1 MSARHHD
8 FAGRLLVD
16 PAQLSRVERIDE
28 LRRLAGTL
36 QGDGKPD
43 PRAAAWLGAALGD
56 WLHEGGDFAAYLGIR
71 PTRGSHATASNLMR
85 QEVRDRLLL
94 RLSVKCGGDTKALRI
109 LRGDCPVPPMLDEL
123 VESLRGA
130 PCSRTALNRARRRLS
145 RHGP

>member
-1 MSARHHD
+1 VSARHHD

-43 PRAAAWLGAALGD
+43 PRASTWLGRAIGD
-56 WLHEGGDFAAYLGIR
+56 WLHGGGDFAEHLGIL
-71 PTRGSHATASNLMR
+71 PPRGSHATAQNLLR
-85 QEVRDRLLL
+85 QEARDRLLL
-94 RLSVKCGGDTKALRI
+94 QLSVKCGGDTKALRI
-109 LRGDCPVPPMLDEL
+109 LHGDCPVPPMLSEL

-130 PCSRTALNRARRRLS
+130 PCSQTALNRARRRLS